1 MGRCRIKRVI
11 VFGGSFNPPTL
22 AHKYIINHA
31 LERFPD
37 SEVLVVPTNDA
48 YPKPDKAPAK
58 ERYAMLK
65 DIFRNDSDIAI
76 SDIELRQN
84 TIVYTVDLLAEVR
97 KKYPN
102 ADEIYLMMG
111 SDNLEDFTHW
121 RCPEAILSQYRLLIL
136 NRTKDAD
143 DIINAAPL
151 LKKYRDRIKVIEDS
165 MPYEFKQI
173 SATKVR
179 NCIRT
184 RMYDKLKEYVPKEIT
199 ESVIRL
205 YDS

>member
-1 MGRCRIKRVI
+1 MGRCSIRRII
-11 VFGGSFNPPTL
+11 IFGGSFNPPTL
-22 AHKYIINHA
+22 AHKYLINYA

-37 SEVLVVPTNDA
+37 SKVLVVPTNDV
-48 YPKPDKAPAK
+48 YPKPEKAPAK

-65 DIFRNDSDIAI
+65 DIFRNNSNITI

-84 TIVYTVDLLAEVR
+84 IIVYTVDLLAEVR
-97 KKYPN
+97 NLYPN
-102 ADEIYLMMG
+102 AVEIYLMMG

-136 NRTKDAD
+136 NRTKDAH
-143 DIINAAPL
+143 DIVNAAQL
-151 LKKYRDRIKVIEDS
+151 LKKYSDRIKVIEDS
-165 MPYEFKQI
+165 MPYELKQI

-179 NCIRT
+179 NCIKT
-184 RMYDKLKEYVPKEIT
+184 RKYARLKEYVPEEIT